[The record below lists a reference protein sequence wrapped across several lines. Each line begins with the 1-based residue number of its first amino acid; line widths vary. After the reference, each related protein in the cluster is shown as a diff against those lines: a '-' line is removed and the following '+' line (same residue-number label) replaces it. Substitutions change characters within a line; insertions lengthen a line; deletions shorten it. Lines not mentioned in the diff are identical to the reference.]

1 MSNSEIGFF
10 EKNLSIWVGLSII
23 LGVALGKIAPDIFS
37 AIAHIEFARVNLV
50 VAVLI
55 WAMVFPMMVNID
67 YSNMAIAFKSPK
79 AFGISFVV
87 TWLIMPFSMTAL
99 GIFFLKYVFAGF
111 IPPSEAD
118 QYVAGLILLG
128 AAPCTAMVFVWSRLV
143 RGNAN
148 YTLAQVSLNDIILIF
163 AYAPLASFLLGVSNI
178 KVPWDTLLLSVV
190 LFVVVPMVAGYFTR
204 KILLARGRNALD
216 NFLNHLKPYSI
227 IGLLATVVLLFSFQA
242 EVLLSKPLVI
252 AMIGVPIIIQSAL
265 MFALSYFGMC
275 RVCVPHDVAA
285 PASMISASNFFE
297 LAVAVAISLFG
308 LNSGA
313 ALATVVGVLVEVP
326 AMLWLVGIANRTKGM
341 FDFSKSP

>member
-1 MSNSEIGFF
+1 MKNQEISFF
-10 EKNLSIWVGLSII
+10 EKNLSIWVGLAII
-23 LGVALGKIAPDIFS
+23 MGVALGKMMPSVFEAV
-37 AIAHIEFARVNLV
+37 AHLEFAHVNLV

-67 YSNMAIAFKSPK
+67 YSNLGSAVKSPR
-79 AFGISFVV
+79 AFGISFLV

-99 GIFFLKYVFAGF
+99 GVLFLKHIFAPF
-111 IPPSEAD
+111 ISVDDAN

-148 YTLAQVSLNDIILIF
+148 YTLAQVSLNDVILIF
-163 AYAPLASFLLGVSNI
+163 AYAPLVSLLLGVTNI
-178 KVPWDTLLLSVV
+178 KVPWDTLILSVV
-190 LFVVVPMVAGYFTR
+190 LYVVVPMVAGF
-204 KILLARGRNALD
+204 LARKALLSRSKATLEG
-216 NFLNHLKPYSI
+216 FLTHLKPYSI
-227 IGLLATVVLLFSFQA
+227 FGLLATVVLLFSFQA
-242 EVLLSKPLVI
+242 EVILTKPLVI
-252 AMIGVPIIIQSAL
+252 AMIGIPIIIQSVF

-275 RVCVPHDVAA
+275 KACVPHDIAA

-308 LNSGA
+308 LGSGA

-326 AMLWLVGIANRTKGM
+326 AMLWLVWVANKTTGL
-341 FDFSKSP
+341 FKSAK